1 MNAKIGLLIT
11 GCTVAAQT
19 AMYLL
24 TGGYNIG
31 AKQESISADIK
42 LLRHEV
48 TAQNKIQ
55 DFRLD
60 RLEAKITK

>member
-1 MNAKIGLLIT
+1 MTAKIALLVT
-11 GCTVAAQT
+11 VCTAIAQT
-19 AMYLL
+19 ALYLL
-24 TGGYNIG
+24 TGGYSIG
-31 AKQESISADIK
+31 SRQESIIADIK

-60 RLEAKITK
+60 RLEARK